1 MLQAGKTVNLSY
13 LMFSNKTVKPAAFF
27 FTRKKD
33 PLQDQEVHHQ
43 EGAVALGNRG
53 VGAFGAD
60 LVEPVTV
67 FTLS

>member
-1 MLQAGKTVNLSY
+1 M
-13 LMFSNKTVKPAAFF
+13 KPAASFSQG
-27 FTRKKD
+27 KKD

-43 EGAVALGNRG
+43 EGAVAPGNRG

-60 LVEPVTV
+60 IVEPVTV